1 MFSWFLISCSQTI
14 SLNLI
19 SAFQHNFQQS
29 GSESEK
35 GVFLQNRGAPFHLA
49 VAAMSLG
56 GGGAGDSGG
65 GGDGGLTAN
74 LFFPCRVAEA
84 KG

>member
-1 MFSWFLISCSQTI
+1 MFSWFLISCSPSRTI
-14 SLNLI
+14 SLNFI
-19 SAFQHNFQQS
+19 SAFQHNFKQS

-35 GVFLQNRGAPFHLA
+35 GGFLQKNRGASFHLA

-65 GGDGGLTAN
+65 GGVGGAH
-74 LFFPCRVAEA
+74 C
-84 KG
+84 